1 MLWLLQTWGMN
12 ITMQC
17 LTLNAWST
25 GRAKPSSAKS
35 DTTSVRQRKVCFDLV
50 REQGKNDLHGQPLR
64 VVQSTPSLKKGS
76 PTRKMSLGK
85 EPEISVGKRAEMSEV
100 KRVWVRDLK

>member
-1 MLWLLQTWGMN
+1 M
-12 ITMQC
+12 
-17 LTLNAWST
+17 
-25 GRAKPSSAKS
+25 
-35 DTTSVRQRKVCFDLV
+35 

>member
-1 MLWLLQTWGMN
+1 M
-12 ITMQC
+12 
-17 LTLNAWST
+17 
-25 GRAKPSSAKS
+25 
-35 DTTSVRQRKVCFDLV
+35 CFDLV

>member
-1 MLWLLQTWGMN
+1 M
-12 ITMQC
+12 
-17 LTLNAWST
+17 
-25 GRAKPSSAKS
+25 
-35 DTTSVRQRKVCFDLV
+35 

-76 PTRKMSLGK
+76 PKRKMSLGK